1 MSSKISYYSKG
12 NTVDGTNVCSGVE
25 TLAENLMEDNEED
38 AVITF
43 PAKGGW
49 ASLRSTSFRITD
61 ENAMAVLP
69 LPIYKI
75 NKFLIR
81 PVGLCIRQDQKVT
94 TPGGEFV
101 ESVYLPYNSYNVPDE
116 LDITDCVKTVNEWK
130 ALPRAE
136 TTEDYLTKAC
146 VDNTFYWQSGDTF
159 IHFLNTQYVIPGD
172 LFENALN
179 ATDKNPVY
187 LKLLSRVLYRYL
199 GTNNANFPLLGSLG
213 ADVLRGNDGK
223 EYEIRDCLFQ
233 IEYVPITSSTK
244 MRARKSAKTKIDF
257 FQPFNQRAELN
268 AVGAFGKNMW
278 LTAQKTGVREITV
291 VKNYTRLADI
301 PPLGALVLHK
311 GKKYRLIANKRIIT
325 NTQYMQVIHTLS
337 ENWSAKS
344 KYISVDQKY
353 RNWSIPQDV
362 LWRNLYWEDFFIISK
377 NAPTTGTKGSI
388 AIKHLEQVFKSDIA
402 NDRTVD
408 SFFISNVPKNG
419 YDYTAGSDGK
429 WKTVKRAVHAS
440 CSAYPLGNS
449 LVFSA
454 SMKDNLSAGLKRYTR
469 KIDNDDSETVCEECF
484 YCNSDGTADNMTVI
498 LSDGIDS
505 GFYPIGQEWIGD
517 LIPYDEASVTLN
529 QDGYPES
536 ILEVYDEVLDG
547 TNYKARGDN
556 LPRRPVFNETFWIDK
571 DPGEALKF
579 TYQIH
584 FMEDDPDIVLGEVLT
599 AKHPLI
605 SKATKNRSFFVF
617 VSSSYLREGEQMIP
631 DGEFFYHNGEYFNT
645 YLETN
650 GDFGYFSLVLTMN
663 FVQKIINKGDSCKSW
678 GIADADKRLIVGC
691 NDTNARTLFFSLTHK
706 R

>member
-43 PAKGGW
+43 PVKGGW
-49 ASLRSTSFRITD
+49 AGARSSAYVMTD
-61 ENAMAVLP
+61 KNSEAVLP

-75 NKFLIR
+75 KKIELNIPKM
-81 PVGLCIRQDQKVT
+81 GLVIAPMGPLADFKDKN
-94 TPGGEFV
+94 G
-101 ESVYLPYNSYNVPDE
+101 NSLEV
-116 LDITDCVKTVNEWK
+116 LDITKYVIPAVEWK
-130 ALPRAE
+130 TLPQAYSKPLDKGKTYYGGIYKDNTFIWE
-136 TTEDYLTKAC
+136 EGSDIISFVDTVYKIGTASINGIH
-146 VDNTFYWQSGDTF
+146 VDNTPVYVRLLESALYDIGEDYIYEEGDTKVTMRKG
-159 IHFLNTQYVIPGD
+159 LMDYPGLATPSEIEVRNW
-172 LFENALN
+172 LF
-179 ATDKNPVY
+179 
-187 LKLLSRVLYRYL
+187 R
-199 GTNNANFPLLGSLG
+199 
-213 ADVLRGNDGK
+213 
-223 EYEIRDCLFQ
+223 

-377 NAPTTGTKGSI
+377 NAPTTGAKGSI
-388 AIKHLEQVFKSDIA
+388 AIKHLAQVFKSDVT

-429 WKTVKRAVHAS
+429 
-440 CSAYPLGNS
+440 
-449 LVFSA
+449 
-454 SMKDNLSAGLKRYTR
+454 DR
-469 KIDNDDSETVCEECF
+469 K
-484 YCNSDGTADNMTVI
+484 
-498 LSDGIDS
+498 
-505 GFYPIGQEWIGD
+505 
-517 LIPYDEASVTLN
+517 SV
-529 QDGYPES
+529 
-536 ILEVYDEVLDG
+536 V
-547 TNYKARGDN
+547 
-556 LPRRPVFNETFWIDK
+556 
-571 DPGEALKF
+571 
-579 TYQIH
+579 
-584 FMEDDPDIVLGEVLT
+584 
-599 AKHPLI
+599 
-605 SKATKNRSFFVF
+605 
-617 VSSSYLREGEQMIP
+617 
-631 DGEFFYHNGEYFNT
+631 
-645 YLETN
+645 
-650 GDFGYFSLVLTMN
+650 
-663 FVQKIINKGDSCKSW
+663 
-678 GIADADKRLIVGC
+678 
-691 NDTNARTLFFSLTHK
+691 
-706 R
+706 